1 MLHVV
6 WNFSWPKICIWRVG
20 ASYVQTQRCFICLPN
35 HPGSC
40 RQYGILCKLRSPYC
54 VSAAG
59 DAPLPP
65 TSSPDVFRGHKQA
78 AVYTLQRQ
86 SDYHNTEEAANVL
99 APPILL
105 TLNLILICCCRRWRK
120 ELRKRKLLLSAQLLS
135 GTGEHRDK
143 PSNFHI
149 AYVVSGSLQT
159 TACTKAVHSHGV
171 APTFY
176 APPLGC
182 CTTDCNICSVFI
194 IPYAIVYCST
204 ISNCTCNEMC
214 RIPSEH

>member
-1 MLHVV
+1 M
-6 WNFSWPKICIWRVG
+6 
-20 ASYVQTQRCFICLPN
+20 
-35 HPGSC
+35 
-40 RQYGILCKLRSPYC
+40 
-54 VSAAG
+54 
-59 DAPLPP
+59 
-65 TSSPDVFRGHKQA
+65 
-78 AVYTLQRQ
+78 
-86 SDYHNTEEAANVL
+86 L

-120 ELRKRKLLLSAQLLS
+120 ELRKRKLLLSAQLVS

-149 AYVVSGSLQT
+149 AYVVSRSLQT

-176 APPLGC
+176 APTLGC

-214 RIPSEH
+214 WIPSEHLQIVCFNNAAKLGVRAHCKCSKSGWWDNSAWWTGLAWASRSFVRKVSLINVHNMHCRCGLLCCIWHQYDQALLYWVLIIGKQFFFVLTIG

>member
-1 MLHVV
+1 MQTLLWPSDRPNESIWTVFCELGTSNVRFSVHGKMLTM
-6 WNFSWPKICIWRVG
+6 S
-20 ASYVQTQRCFICLPN
+20 
-35 HPGSC
+35 
-40 RQYGILCKLRSPYC
+40 
-54 VSAAG
+54 
-59 DAPLPP
+59 
-65 TSSPDVFRGHKQA
+65 
-78 AVYTLQRQ
+78 
-86 SDYHNTEEAANVL
+86 NVL

-120 ELRKRKLLLSAQLLS
+120 ELRKRKLLLGAQLVS

-182 CTTDCNICSVFI
+182 CTTVIFAAYSSYLV
-194 IPYAIVYCST
+194 PLST
-204 ISNCTCNEMC
+204 VVL
-214 RIPSEH
+214 

>member
-1 MLHVV
+1 M
-6 WNFSWPKICIWRVG
+6 
-20 ASYVQTQRCFICLPN
+20 PN

-40 RQYGILCKLRSPYC
+40 RQHGTLCKLTSPYC

-65 TSSPDVFRGHKQA
+65 TSSPDIFVVSSKQPS
-78 AVYTLQRQ
+78 TL
-86 SDYHNTEEAANVL
+86 SNTNPIIIIASNVL
-99 APPILL
+99 APTILL

-120 ELRKRKLLLSAQLLS
+120 ELRKRKLLLGAQLVS
-135 GTGEHRDK
+135 GTRERRGK
-143 PSNFHI
+143 PSNFDI
-149 AYVVSGSLQT
+149 TFVVSGSLQT

-176 APPLGC
+176 ASPLGC

-214 RIPSEH
+214 WIPSEH